1 MSLQP
6 HKCLFEDPHPS
17 PKSWTTYGDLLF
29 SSKYTFF
36 FPFFSPLIL
45 ARPNYLF
52 YFPKA
57 LGFASTDSPIAN
69 RQCGSMH
76 KPWLELPAPD
86 EHLSCRS
93 DIMCVSPTLFVLQ
106 PFLRAWSFFPKGLCI
121 CSGSHPCFASPQTSG
136 SEAAAAS
143 TPAPGPIASSPRP
156 TTPLGLTQLQKHSLF
171 VYGAHYT
178 LEDRVENSL
187 KGTRRPP
194 GLSRSHSDGQLT
206 WTA

>member
-1 MSLQP
+1 MDLQP

-17 PKSWTTYGDLLF
+17 PQSWTTYGDLLF

-36 FPFFSPLIL
+36 PLFSPVIL
-45 ARPNYLF
+45 ARPNHLF
-52 YFPKA
+52 YFPEA
-57 LGFASTDSPIAN
+57 LGSASTYSPIAN
-69 RQCGSMH
+69 RQCGSTH
-76 KPWLELPAPD
+76 KPWLELPVPD

-93 DIMCVSPTLFVLQ
+93 DIMCAFPSLFVLQ
-106 PFLRAWSFFPKGLCI
+106 PFLRAWSCFPKGSAFVLAAVHT
-121 CSGSHPCFASPQTSG
+121 SLQTSG

-156 TTPLGLTQLQKHSLF
+156 TAPFGLTQLQKHSLF

-187 KGTRRPP
+187 KGTQRSP
-194 GLSRSHSDGQLT
+194 GLSRSHSDGQLSR
-206 WTA
+206 TA